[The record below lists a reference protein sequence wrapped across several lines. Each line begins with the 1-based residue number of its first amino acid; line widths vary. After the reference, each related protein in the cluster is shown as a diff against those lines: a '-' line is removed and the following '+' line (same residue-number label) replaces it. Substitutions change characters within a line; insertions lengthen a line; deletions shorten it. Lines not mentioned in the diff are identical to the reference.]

1 MFNKKIAAVLPGSHG
16 AQAADVTLPNV
27 PCEPT
32 RERYPDLNAA
42 CARQYKVR
50 TGDNVTARQSH
61 GGSGP

>member
-1 MFNKKIAAVLPGSHG
+1 MFNKKIAPVLPGSHG
-16 AQAADVTLPNV
+16 AQAADITLPNV

-50 TGDNVTARQSH
+50 TGDDVTVRQSH

>member
-16 AQAADVTLPNV
+16 AQAADITLPNV

-32 RERYPDLNAA
+32 RELDPDLNAA

-50 TGDNVTARQSH
+50 TGDNVTAGQSH